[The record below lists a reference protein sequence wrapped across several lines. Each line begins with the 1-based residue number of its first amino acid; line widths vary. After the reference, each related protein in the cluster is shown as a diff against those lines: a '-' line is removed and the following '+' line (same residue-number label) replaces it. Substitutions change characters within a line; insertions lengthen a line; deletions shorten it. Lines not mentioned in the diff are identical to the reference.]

1 MVWLATCAVATALT
15 SIATAVGEGADNTGI
30 VTVVDRLAFP
40 EAPLFVND
48 QLHWVEYGSNRLMRL
63 DGETRTVL
71 HEQQGCGHNGLSL
84 SPKKQL
90 VVICYEL
97 LLNKRFTSLM

>member
-1 MVWLATCAVATALT
+1 MKIVTRMLWLSTCVVATAACTT
-15 SIATAVGEGADNTGI
+15 SDPEAEGAANSNA
-30 VTVVDRLAFP
+30 VTVVDQLAFP

-71 HEQQGCGHNGLSL
+71 HEQAGCGHNGLSL
-84 SPKKQL
+84 SPNNQL
-90 VVICYEL
+90 VVICY
-97 LLNKRFTSLM
+97 